1 MEPVTGKIVYDETHT
16 VRVSS
21 PIFGRVTGAI
31 AAVGALFAPVGCSLN
46 WIVPNWGRPSL
57 LMRTLWPTN
66 LAERTYQRI
75 KELSDNGITPRKELD
90 QAEDNL
96 SRAARNGTSAP

>member
-31 AAVGALFAPVGCSLN
+31 AAVGATVRSGGVLA
-46 WIVPNWGRPSL
+46 
-57 LMRTLWPTN
+57 TLDSPDLGQAQAAYADALADLN

-75 KELSDNGITPRKELD
+75 KELVG
-90 QAEDNL
+90 
-96 SRAARNGTSAP
+96 